1 MKKIQSSIS
10 YETKLSL
17 NSIQIKC
24 VTHTGLFEFI
34 LQKFGLNLRANS
46 TRADLFL
53 VSWGHSLTQLNSK
66 IGSAWLG
73 SSKILVRICRNSL
86 KTLWF
91 PGCKLMNYK
100 IHISTIICY
109 RCKNIRKCLRV
120 WRRNSKV
127 IQSKFMAAVCGYQS
141 LHTLDS
147 SNHQP
152 FNLHPDFWNS
162 RSWEIMVYFK
172 P

>member
-1 MKKIQSSIS
+1 MKPNWALTQFKYRIIRVYFTKIWVEFAGQ
-10 YETKLSL
+10 L
-17 NSIQIKC
+17 NPSWP
-24 VTHTGLFEFI
+24 
-34 LQKFGLNLRANS
+34 
-46 TRADLFL
+46 FL

-147 SNHQP
+147 SNHQS

-162 RSWEIMVYFK
+162 RSWEIKVYFK